1 MASEA
6 APCRE
11 TRDSVMGRKDEPKM
25 NDDDKSA
32 TSVNC
37 FTCQARGRTEWCVLT
52 EEELTLVDHG
62 KVCRQYLPGE
72 VIYHQGDECHGIHC
86 IESGLVGIRK
96 IDAGGNEVLLRLSHP
111 GDTMGYRSFL
121 AGNDHNNSAEALE
134 QSVICFVRGSTVRS
148 VLEHNSTLGL
158 RFLKHAAR
166 DLDDAEE
173 KILQSTILPVR
184 ARFAHLLLVLKD
196 RYGVTGEDGGLVL
209 ELPLSRQDMAAM
221 IGIRPETMSRTI
233 RSFEEDNIAQ
243 FSGRRV
249 HVARIE
255 DLIREL
261 EHSAEL

>member
-1 MASEA
+1 
-6 APCRE
+6 
-11 TRDSVMGRKDEPKM
+11 M
-25 NDDDKSA
+25 NDGDKSA
-32 TSVNC
+32 TAVNC

-52 EEELTLVDHG
+52 DEELALVDQG
-62 KVCRQYLPGE
+62 KVSRQYLPGD
-72 VIYHQGDECHGIHC
+72 VIFHEGDECRGVHC

-96 IDAGGNEVLLRLSHP
+96 MDAGGNEVLLRLNHP

-134 QSVICFVRGSTVRS
+134 PSVICLVSGGTVRS
-148 VLEHNSTLGL
+148 LLEKNPTLGL

-173 KILQSTILPVR
+173 KVLQSTTLPVR
-184 ARFAHLLLVLKD
+184 ARFAHLLLVLKE
-196 RYGVTGEDGGLVL
+196 RYGVAGEDGALVL

-221 IGIRPETMSRTI
+221 IGIRPESMSRTI
-233 RSFEEDNIAQ
+233 RSFEEDDIAH

>member
-1 MASEA
+1 
-6 APCRE
+6 
-11 TRDSVMGRKDEPKM
+11 M
-25 NDDDKSA
+25 NDGDKSA

-52 EEELTLVDHG
+52 DEELALVDQG
-62 KVCRQYLPGE
+62 KVSRQYLPGE
-72 VIYHQGDECHGIHC
+72 VIFHEGDECRGVHC

-96 IDAGGNEVLLRLSHP
+96 IDVGGNEVLLRLSHP

-134 QSVICFVRGSTVRS
+134 PSVICLVGGGTVRS
-148 VLEHNSTLGL
+148 LLEKNPTLGL

-173 KILQSTILPVR
+173 KVLQSTTLPVR

-196 RYGVTGEDGGLVL
+196 RYGVTGEDGSLVL

-221 IGIRPETMSRTI
+221 IGIRPESMSRTI
-233 RSFEEDNIAQ
+233 RSFEEDDIAH

-249 HVARIE
+249 HVARIK

-261 EHSAEL
+261 DHSAEL

>member
-1 MASEA
+1 
-6 APCRE
+6 
-11 TRDSVMGRKDEPKM
+11 M
-25 NDDDKSA
+25 NDGDKSA

-52 EEELTLVDHG
+52 EEEVALVNQG
-62 KVCRQYLPGE
+62 KVSRQYLPGD
-72 VIYHQGDECHGIHC
+72 VIFHEGDECRGVHC

-96 IDAGGNEVLLRLSHP
+96 LDAGGNEVLLRLSHP
-111 GDTMGYRSFL
+111 GATMGYRSFL

-134 QSVICFVRGSTVRS
+134 PSVICSVSGTTVRS
-148 VLEHNSTLGL
+148 LLEKNPTLGL

-173 KILQSTILPVR
+173 KVLQSTTLPVR

-196 RYGVTGEDGGLVL
+196 RYGVAGEDGALVL

-221 IGIRPETMSRTI
+221 IGIRPETMSRII
-233 RSFEEDNIAQ
+233 RRFEVGDIAH

-249 HVARIE
+249 HAARIE

-261 EHSAEL
+261 GHSAEL

>member
-1 MASEA
+1 
-6 APCRE
+6 
-11 TRDSVMGRKDEPKM
+11 M
-25 NDDDKSA
+25 NDGDKPA

-52 EEELTLVDHG
+52 EEDLALVDQG
-62 KVCRQYLPGE
+62 KVCRWYLPGE
-72 VIYHQGDECHGIHC
+72 VIYHEGDECHGVHC

-96 IDAGGNEVLLRLSHP
+96 MDAGGNEILLRLSQP

-134 QSVICFVRGSTVRS
+134 QSVICFVGGTTVRS
-148 VLEHNSTLGL
+148 LLEHNATLGL

-166 DLDDAEE
+166 DLEDAEE
-173 KILQSTILPVR
+173 KVLQSTTLSVR

-196 RYGVTGEDGGLVL
+196 RYGVTGEDGALDL

-221 IGIRPETMSRTI
+221 IGVRPETMSRTI
-233 RSFEEDNIAQ
+233 RGFEEDNIAHL
-243 FSGRRV
+243 SGRRV

-255 DLIREL
+255 DLMREL